1 VRVRTLLLLP
11 IAMLIGAAGC
21 GGSNQTLSPTELR
34 LQRQDLVAVSRE
46 LQALEGPVAREVAP
60 ARTAWPLV
68 AKGLGRAPA
77 SAQPAVSAAATAAAS
92 IRQPQ
97 LFSEASA
104 ASLTGPAAELAG
116 QFRTFDGLATRG
128 WQLIGAAI
136 AQIGGGP
143 PTAARFAREN
153 AALYIDSVYDGH
165 FTLAQIGKALTIAY
179 AKLGGAAAFGR
190 ALSPAEVQA
199 LSSAYSEPAVRLQP
213 HPTVRLGS

>member
-1 VRVRTLLLLP
+1 MRVRTLLLLP

-21 GGSNQTLSPTELR
+21 GGSHQTSTPAELR
-34 LQRQDLVAVSRE
+34 LQRADLVAVSRE

-60 ARTAWPLV
+60 ARAAWPLV
-68 AKGLGRAPA
+68 AKGLARAPA
-77 SAQPAVSAAATAAAS
+77 SAQPSISAAATAAAS

-97 LFSEASA
+97 LFDEANAS
-104 ASLTGPAAELAG
+104 SLTGPASVLAG

-136 AQIGGGP
+136 AQIDSGP
-143 PTAARFAREN
+143 PSAARFAREN
-153 AALYIDSVYDGH
+153 VALYIDSVYDGH
-165 FTLAQIGKALTIAY
+165 FTLAQVGKALALAY

-199 LSSAYSEPAVRLQP
+199 LSSAYSEPTVRLEP